1 MLRETD
7 SVLGR
12 ALSMAVLEQQRDR
25 AELINELPR
34 LLGSVTTDQ
43 IAAAAAT
50 LRRDRRA
57 LLEIVPGGAQ

>member
-50 LRRDRRA
+50 LRPGRRA